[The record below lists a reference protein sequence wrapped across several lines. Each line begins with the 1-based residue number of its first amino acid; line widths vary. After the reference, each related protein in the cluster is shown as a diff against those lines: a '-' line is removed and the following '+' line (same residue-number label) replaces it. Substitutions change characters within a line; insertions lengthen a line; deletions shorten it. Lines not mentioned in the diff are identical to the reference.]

1 MKIATLNYEGAPRLG
16 LLSDDEA
23 LIHIAPSGWSYLE
36 TVLAG
41 DRVSE
46 LADACRGSG
55 LTIQTD
61 QAELLPVVTA
71 PKRIVCIGRNYPKI
85 HPVDGELPP
94 PTDIGLFMK
103 LPGVLIGHG
112 APLKKP
118 SESDTYDYEG
128 EITLIIGKKTGKLDP
143 KDAWSVVAGITA
155 MNDGSVRGWQ
165 KHSVDAGKNFRQSG
179 SLGPWMTTLDAMP
192 QPSGDWRILTKVN
205 GEVAQDGPASDMYF
219 DIPTILAYIT
229 SFTDLEPGDVIS
241 TGSPEGSGGGRTPQ
255 RFLKN
260 GDEVAVTI
268 TGVGTLKNRVVAG

>member
-103 LPGVLIGHG
+103 VKSPSLL
-112 APLKKP
+112 AKKP
-118 SESDTYDYEG
+118 ASWTR
-128 EITLIIGKKTGKLDP
+128 K
-143 KDAWSVVAGITA
+143 
-155 MNDGSVRGWQ
+155 
-165 KHSVDAGKNFRQSG
+165 
-179 SLGPWMTTLDAMP
+179 MP
-192 QPSGDWRILTKVN
+192 GRLW
-205 GEVAQDGPASDMYF
+205 PALR
-219 DIPTILAYIT
+219 P
-229 SFTDLEPGDVIS
+229 
-241 TGSPEGSGGGRTPQ
+241 
-255 RFLKN
+255 
-260 GDEVAVTI
+260 
-268 TGVGTLKNRVVAG
+268 